1 MATPKKIAQPAPV
14 ATAASAASPVAVR
27 SPEPVKARSPE
38 PVKAKIATPII
49 PAKLPARKRAVT
61 PKAAATPA
69 AEQKP
74 VQPQKAV
81 VPEKI
86 RKPKLVRDSF
96 TIPKAEYAVIDAL
109 KEHAA
114 LLGRPVKKS
123 ELLRAG
129 IKLLVSLPDAKFL
142 AALAE
147 VPALKTG
154 RPVLEK

>member
-1 MATPKKIAQPAPV
+1 MATPKKIAPPAPV
-14 ATAASAASPVAVR
+14 VTPASAAAPVAVR
-27 SPEPVKARSPE
+27 TSEPAKARSPE
-38 PVKAKIATPII
+38 PVKAKIASPIV
-49 PAKLPARKRAVT
+49 PAKLPTRKRAVT

-74 VQPQKAV
+74 VQPPKAV
-81 VPEKI
+81 APEKI

-109 KEHAA
+109 KQHAT

-129 IKLLVSLPDAKFL
+129 IKLLVGLPDAEFL
-142 AALAE
+142 AALAD
-147 VPALKTG
+147 VPTLKTG
-154 RPVLEK
+154 RPVLKK